1 MKLAYSMTAKFLDL
15 VALVIYDYSYAITR
29 FPQGPA
35 NNKDA
40 VITFC
45 KLFHE
50 WNSKLLQFILLT
62 IKFGARNGLPLDRKE
77 SVSRCFVRRGRE
89 DLFGASSAEEK
100 GNSSQIGLGAPTL

>member
-15 VALVIYDYSYAITR
+15 VALVIYDYSYAVTR

-40 VITFC
+40 VSRFANCFMSGIR
-45 KLFHE
+45 
-50 WNSKLLQFILLT
+50 NSSKFILLT

-89 DLFGASSAEEK
+89 DLFGASSAGVAK
-100 GNSSQIGLGAPTL
+100 KKRAILVKSV